1 MYERSY
7 SSHIHPPGATRSEKM
22 KDTKESQ
29 KKINLRKAITELTI
43 LMNANFVPG
52 DYHIT
57 LTYERD
63 KRAETVEEAKRDRK
77 IFLDR
82 LRRRMKKEKEIC
94 KYIVVTEVGV
104 RGALHHHMVM
114 NQVPVEWIRQAW
126 KHGRIDIRP
135 LDDTGPSLDKKQKS
149 FSAGDKKEN
158 SKKQRIFSGGAGYK
172 KRLLAR

>member
-1 MYERSY
+1 MPYIEKVTRAGRTVLYERSY

-94 KYIVVTEVGV
+94 KYGQYADKLFSVIPGVTGY
-104 RGALHHHMVM
+104 
-114 NQVPVEWIRQAW
+114 WQA
-126 KHGRIDIRP
+126 HGRSDTSYDERIEMDMYYIDNKSIL
-135 LDDTGPSLDKKQKS
+135 LDIKIMFKTVISVI
-149 FSAGDKKEN
+149 KKE
-158 SKKQRIFSGGAGYK
+158 GAV
-172 KRLLAR
+172 

>member
-1 MYERSY
+1 MPYIEKVTRAGRTVLYERSY

-82 LRRRMKKEKEIC
+82 LRRRMKKEKR
-94 KYIVVTEVGV
+94 YANT
-104 RGALHHHMVM
+104 
-114 NQVPVEWIRQAW
+114 
-126 KHGRIDIRP
+126 
-135 LDDTGPSLDKKQKS
+135 
-149 FSAGDKKEN
+149 
-158 SKKQRIFSGGAGYK
+158 
-172 KRLLAR
+172 

>member
-1 MYERSY
+1 MPYIEKVTRAGRTVLYERSY

-82 LRRRMKKEKEIC
+82 LRRRMIHSGNGSWSSWC
-94 KYIVVTEVGV
+94 TASSY
-104 RGALHHHMVM
+104 
-114 NQVPVEWIRQAW
+114 
-126 KHGRIDIRP
+126 
-135 LDDTGPSLDKKQKS
+135 
-149 FSAGDKKEN
+149 GDE
-158 SKKQRIFSGGAGYK
+158 SGAGRVDSASVETWTY
-172 KRLLAR
+172 